1 MMRQKDQV
9 TRNDDAI
16 SPVIGVMLM
25 LVITII
31 IAAVVAAFATGLVS
45 DADVAPNVVLDVSL
59 DSCYGSY
66 PMFSIDYVTGDTE
79 LDTSKMSIDFTWKCP
94 SCGYTA
100 THHYTANPDEHT
112 TCSGASAALIYPQT
126 EPLWSSEPSL
136 WFGNHIFKAGQTM
149 ITSSI
154 YCGWGCL
161 YGASDKFDL
170 IYSNCCMNHLLGS
183 EICEYLCY
191 GCPDYDNCGKIT
203 GAVGQELGVI
213 IRYDEHIIYDDVV
226 VVE

>member
-1 MMRQKDQV
+1 
-9 TRNDDAI
+9 
-16 SPVIGVMLM
+16 
-25 LVITII
+25 
-31 IAAVVAAFATGLVS
+31 
-45 DADVAPNVVLDVSL
+45 
-59 DSCYGSY
+59 
-66 PMFSIDYVTGDTE
+66 
-79 LDTSKMSIDFTWKCP
+79 
-94 SCGYTA
+94 
-100 THHYTANPDEHT
+100 
-112 TCSGASAALIYPQT
+112 
-126 EPLWSSEPSL
+126 
-136 WFGNHIFKAGQTM
+136 M

-154 YCGWGCL
+154 YCGSGCL
-161 YGASDKFDL
+161 AGASDKYDL